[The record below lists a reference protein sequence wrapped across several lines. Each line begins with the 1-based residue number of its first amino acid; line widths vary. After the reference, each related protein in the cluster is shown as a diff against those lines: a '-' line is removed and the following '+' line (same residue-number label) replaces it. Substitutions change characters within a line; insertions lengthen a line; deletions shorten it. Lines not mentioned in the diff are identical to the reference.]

1 MVEGLSSCVQGHLV
15 FVCPFLVHLAQFAQ
29 LKFLEDL
36 HWGKYEGIDD
46 SSNCECTAHDGTDGG
61 EKMVHGRPGL
71 VVFYRDW
78 IQIVPKNNMEYAS
91 DKIRTK
97 LMNIYTY
104 TSHNFAFFR

>member
-78 IQIVPKNNMEYAS
+78 IQIVPKNNMEY
-91 DKIRTK
+91 
-97 LMNIYTY
+97 TY
-104 TSHNFAFFR
+104 YD